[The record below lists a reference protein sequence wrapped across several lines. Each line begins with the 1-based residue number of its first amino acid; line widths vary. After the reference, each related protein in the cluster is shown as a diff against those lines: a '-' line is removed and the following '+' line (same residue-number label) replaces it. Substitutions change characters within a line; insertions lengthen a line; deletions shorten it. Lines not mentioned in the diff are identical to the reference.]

1 MYQYRQLGVG
11 LLAASLLVLLLGC
24 GGETAVSTPTNHATD
39 AEMLTL
45 PELTAAELD
54 GAPLKV
60 VATTSI
66 IGDVVAQVGGKAI
79 DLTTLMGP
87 GQDPHSFEPSARE
100 LTAVA
105 DAHVIFV
112 NGWDLEEALAQDLA
126 DIAGDVP
133 LVPISAN
140 IEPLAF
146 GEDGH
151 EAEADEHDHGSVD
164 PHVWFS
170 AANV

>member
-79 DLTTLMGP
+79 DLTTLMG
-87 GQDPHSFEPSARE
+87 QAKTRTVLNRVRVS
-100 LTAVA
+100 
-105 DAHVIFV
+105 
-112 NGWDLEEALAQDLA
+112 
-126 DIAGDVP
+126 
-133 LVPISAN
+133 
-140 IEPLAF
+140 
-146 GEDGH
+146 
-151 EAEADEHDHGSVD
+151 
-164 PHVWFS
+164 
-170 AANV
+170 